1 MKNNPERITKKD
13 MIKIISLTTSLLLTL
28 NTVFAAEA
36 GMPQLDPTYWASQV
50 FWLTII
56 FSAIYFLIAKIF
68 VPKIKGNID
77 ARESQIRK
85 DIDEANSLKEEADR
99 KLQKYNSLIDEA
111 KLEARKILSEGRK
124 KINEDI
130 QSKKEQIEKDIQK
143 ETLEA
148 TKEIEKFKINSLNK
162 VNIISEEIISEIIQ
176 DIFKEDLNKSSIKA
190 TVSEVMK
197 ERRNQI

>member
-1 MKNNPERITKKD
+1 

-85 DIDEANSLKEEADR
+85 DIDEANSLKEEADK

-143 ETLEA
+143 ETLGA

-162 VNIISEEIISEIIQ
+162 VNIISEEIVSEIIQ

-197 ERRNQI
+197 ERKIKYEL

>member
-1 MKNNPERITKKD
+1 

-36 GMPQLDPTYWASQV
+36 GMPQLDPTYWASQI

-56 FSAIYFLIAKIF
+56 FSGIYFLIAKIF

-148 TKEIEKFKINSLNK
+148 SKEIEKFKINSLNK

>member
-1 MKNNPERITKKD
+1 

-85 DIDEANSLKEEADR
+85 DIDEANSLKEEADK

-130 QSKKEQIEKDIQK
+130 QAKKDQIEKDIQK
-143 ETLEA
+143 ETLGA
-148 TKEIEKFKINSLNK
+148 TKEIEKFKINSQNK

-197 ERRNQI
+197 ERKNQI

>member
-1 MKNNPERITKKD
+1 

-85 DIDEANSLKEEADR
+85 DIDEANSLKEEADK
-99 KLQKYNSLIDEA
+99 KLRKYNSLIEEA

-130 QSKKEQIEKDIQK
+130 QTKKDQIEKDIQK
-143 ETLEA
+143 ETLSA

-197 ERRNQI
+197 ERKNQI

>member
-1 MKNNPERITKKD
+1 
-13 MIKIISLTTSLLLTL
+13 MIKIISLTTSLLFTL

-36 GMPQLDPTYWASQV
+36 GMPQLDPTFWASQV
-50 FWLTII
+50 FWLTLI

-85 DIDEANSLKEEADR
+85 DIDEANFLKEEAEK
-99 KLQKYNSLIDEA
+99 KLKKYNNLIDEA
-111 KLEARKILSEGRK
+111 KLEAKKILSDGRE

-130 QSKKEQIEKDIQK
+130 QSKRDQIEKDIQK
-143 ETLEA
+143 ETLSA
-148 TKEIEKFKINSLNK
+148 TKEIEKFRINSINK
-162 VNIISEEIISEIIQ
+162 TNIISEEIVSEIIK

-197 ERRNQI
+197 EKKN

>member
-1 MKNNPERITKKD
+1 

-28 NTVFAAEA
+28 TTVYAAEA

-143 ETLEA
+143 ETLGA

-197 ERRNQI
+197 ERKNQI

>member
-1 MKNNPERITKKD
+1 

-99 KLQKYNSLIDEA
+99 KLKKYNSLIDEA

-197 ERRNQI
+197 ERKNQI

>member
-1 MKNNPERITKKD
+1 MKRYPNFFIVFLAIQGD
-13 MIKIISLTTSLLLTL
+13 L
-28 NTVFAAEA
+28 FAAEA

-99 KLQKYNSLIDEA
+99 KLQKLSLIH
-111 KLEARKILSEGRK
+111 I
-124 KINEDI
+124 
-130 QSKKEQIEKDIQK
+130 
-143 ETLEA
+143 
-148 TKEIEKFKINSLNK
+148 
-162 VNIISEEIISEIIQ
+162 
-176 DIFKEDLNKSSIKA
+176 
-190 TVSEVMK
+190 
-197 ERRNQI
+197 

>member
-1 MKNNPERITKKD
+1 
-13 MIKIISLTTSLLLTL
+13 MIKIISLTTSLLFTL

-36 GMPQLDPTYWASQV
+36 GMPQLDPTFWASQV
-50 FWLTII
+50 FWLTLI

-85 DIDEANSLKEEADR
+85 DIDEANFLKEEAEK
-99 KLQKYNSLIDEA
+99 KLKKYNNLIDEA
-111 KLEARKILSEGRK
+111 KLEAKKILSDGRK

-130 QSKKEQIEKDIQK
+130 QSKRDQIEKDIQK
-143 ETLEA
+143 ETLSA
-148 TKEIEKFKINSLNK
+148 TKEIEKFRINSINK
-162 VNIISEEIISEIIQ
+162 ANIISEEIVSEIIK

-197 ERRNQI
+197 ERKN

>member
-1 MKNNPERITKKD
+1 
-13 MIKIISLTTSLLLTL
+13 MIKIISLTTSLLFTL

-36 GMPQLDPTYWASQV
+36 GMPQLDPTFWASQV
-50 FWLTII
+50 FWLTLI

-85 DIDEANSLKEEADR
+85 DIDEANFLKEEAEK
-99 KLQKYNSLIDEA
+99 KLKKYNNLIDEA
-111 KLEARKILSEGRK
+111 KLEAKKILSDGRK

-130 QSKKEQIEKDIQK
+130 QSKRDQIEKDIQK
-143 ETLEA
+143 ETLSA
-148 TKEIEKFKINSLNK
+148 TKEIEKFKINSINK
-162 VNIISEEIISEIIQ
+162 VNIISEEIVSDIIK

-197 ERRNQI
+197 ERKN

>member
-1 MKNNPERITKKD
+1 MSKVLSFIILFVILERR
-13 MIKIISLTTSLLLTL
+13 L
-28 NTVFAAEA
+28 FAAEA

-85 DIDEANSLKEEADR
+85 DIDEANSLKEEADK

-130 QSKKEQIEKDIQK
+130 QTKKDQIEKDIQK
-143 ETLEA
+143 ETLSA

-190 TVSEVMK
+190 TVSEVIK
-197 ERRNQI
+197 ERKNQI

>member
-1 MKNNPERITKKD
+1 

-85 DIDEANSLKEEADR
+85 DIDEANSLKEEADK
-99 KLQKYNSLIDEA
+99 KLKKYNSLIDEA
-111 KLEARKILSEGRK
+111 KLEAKKYYLKVEKKLMRIYSQKKSRSK
-124 KINEDI
+124 KIF
-130 QSKKEQIEKDIQK
+130 KKK
-143 ETLEA
+143 L
-148 TKEIEKFKINSLNK
+148 
-162 VNIISEEIISEIIQ
+162 
-176 DIFKEDLNKSSIKA
+176 
-190 TVSEVMK
+190 
-197 ERRNQI
+197 

>member
-1 MKNNPERITKKD
+1 
-13 MIKIISLTTSLLLTL
+13 MIKIISLTTLLLFILTS
-28 NTVFAAEA
+28 VYAAEA

-50 FWLTII
+50 FWLTLI

-85 DIDEANSLKEEADR
+85 DINEANSLKEEADK
-99 KLQKYNSLIDEA
+99 KLKEYNKIIDEA
-111 KLEARKILSEGRK
+111 KLEAKKLISEGRK

-143 ETLEA
+143 ETLSA
-148 TKEIEKFKINSLNK
+148 SKEIEKFKINSLK
-162 VNIISEEIISEIIQ
+162 KINIISEEIVSDIIK

-197 ERRNQI
+197 ERRN

>member
-1 MKNNPERITKKD
+1 
-13 MIKIISLTTSLLLTL
+13 MIKTISLTTSLLLTL
-28 NTVFAAEA
+28 NTVYAAEA

-85 DIDEANSLKEEADR
+85 DIDEANTLKEEADK

-111 KLEARKILSEGRK
+111 KLEARKILSESRK

-143 ETLEA
+143 ETLGA

-162 VNIISEEIISEIIQ
+162 VNIISEEIVSEIIQ

-197 ERRNQI
+197 ERKNQI

>member
-1 MKNNPERITKKD
+1 
-13 MIKIISLTTSLLLTL
+13 MIKIFSITTLSLFAL
-28 NTVFAAEA
+28 NNVFAAEA

-56 FSAIYFLIAKIF
+56 FSAIYLLIAKIF

-85 DIDEANSLKEEADR
+85 DIDEANSLKEEADK
-99 KLQKYNSLIDEA
+99 KLKKYNNLIDNA
-111 KLEARKILSEGRK
+111 KLEAKKILADGRK

-130 QSKKEQIEKDIQK
+130 QSKKEQVEKDIQK
-143 ETLEA
+143 ETLSA
-148 TKEIEKFKINSLNK
+148 TKEIEKFKINSLSK
-162 VNIISEEIISEIIQ
+162 ANIISEEIVSDIIK

-190 TVSEVMK
+190 TISEVMK
-197 ERRNQI
+197 ERKN

>member
-1 MKNNPERITKKD
+1 MKSYLGLIFTLF
-13 MIKIISLTTSLLLTL
+13 II
-28 NTVFAAEA
+28 NTDLFAAEA

-56 FSAIYFLIAKIF
+56 FSGIYFLIAKIF

-85 DIDEANSLKEEADR
+85 DIEEANSLKEEADR

-130 QSKKEQIEKDIQK
+130 LSKKEQIEKLSD
-143 ETLEA
+143 E
-148 TKEIEKFKINSLNK
+148 
-162 VNIISEEIISEIIQ
+162 
-176 DIFKEDLNKSSIKA
+176 
-190 TVSEVMK
+190 M
-197 ERRNQI
+197 

>member
-1 MKNNPERITKKD
+1 
-13 MIKIISLTTSLLLTL
+13 MIKIISLTTLLLFTL

-36 GMPQLDPTYWASQV
+36 GMPQLDPTFWASQV
-50 FWLTII
+50 FWLTLI

-85 DIDEANSLKEEADR
+85 DIDEANFLKEEAEK
-99 KLQKYNSLIDEA
+99 KLKKYNNLIDEA
-111 KLEARKILSEGRK
+111 KLEAKKILSDGRK

-130 QSKKEQIEKDIQK
+130 QSKRDQIEKDIQK
-143 ETLEA
+143 ETLSA
-148 TKEIEKFKINSLNK
+148 TKEIEKFKINSMNK
-162 VNIISEEIISEIIQ
+162 ANIISEEIVSEIIK

-197 ERRNQI
+197 ERKN

>member
-1 MKNNPERITKKD
+1 
-13 MIKIISLTTSLLLTL
+13 MIKIISLTTLSLFIRINLY
-28 NTVFAAEA
+28 AAEA
-36 GMPQLDPTYWASQV
+36 GMPQLDPTYWVSQV
-50 FWLTII
+50 FWLTLI

-85 DIDEANSLKEEADR
+85 DINEANSLKEEADK
-99 KLQKYNSLIDEA
+99 KLKEYNKIIDEA
-111 KLEARKILSEGRK
+111 KLEAKKIISEGRK

-130 QSKKEQIEKDIQK
+130 QSKKEQVEKDIQK
-143 ETLEA
+143 EILSA
-148 TKEIEKFKINSLNK
+148 TSEIEKFKINSLK
-162 VNIISEEIISEIIQ
+162 KINIVSEEIVSDILK

-197 ERRNQI
+197 ERRN

>member
-1 MKNNPERITKKD
+1 

-99 KLQKYNSLIDEA
+99 KLKKYNSLIDEA

>member
-1 MKNNPERITKKD
+1 
-13 MIKIISLTTSLLLTL
+13 MIKIISLTTLLLLTL

-85 DIDEANSLKEEADR
+85 DINEANSLKEEADK
-99 KLQKYNSLIDEA
+99 KLKKYNKIIDEA
-111 KLEARKILSEGRK
+111 KLEAKKYYLKVEKKLMRIFSQKKSRLK
-124 KINEDI
+124 KIF
-130 QSKKEQIEKDIQK
+130 KKK
-143 ETLEA
+143 L
-148 TKEIEKFKINSLNK
+148 
-162 VNIISEEIISEIIQ
+162 
-176 DIFKEDLNKSSIKA
+176 
-190 TVSEVMK
+190 
-197 ERRNQI
+197 

>member
-1 MKNNPERITKKD
+1 
-13 MIKIISLTTSLLLTL
+13 MIKIISLTILWLFSF
-28 NTVFAAEA
+28 NYVFAAEA
-36 GMPQLDPTYWASQV
+36 GMPQLDPTYWVSQV

-56 FSAIYFLIAKIF
+56 FSTIYFLIAKIF

-85 DIDEANSLKEEADR
+85 DIDEANLLKEEADK
-99 KLQKYNSLIDEA
+99 KLEKYNNLINEA
-111 KLEARKILSEGRK
+111 KLESKKILSEGRK

-130 QSKKEQIEKDIQK
+130 QSKKDLVEKDIQK
-143 ETLEA
+143 ETLNA
-148 TKEIEKFKINSLNK
+148 TREIEKFKINSLNK
-162 VNIISEEIISEIIQ
+162 VNIISEEIVSDIIR

-197 ERRNQI
+197 ERKN

>member
-1 MKNNPERITKKD
+1 
-13 MIKIISLTTSLLLTL
+13 MIKIISLTTSLLFTL

-36 GMPQLDPTYWASQV
+36 GMPQLDPTFWASQV
-50 FWLTII
+50 FWLTLI

-85 DIDEANSLKEEADR
+85 DIDEANFLKEEAEK
-99 KLQKYNSLIDEA
+99 KLKKYNNLIGEA
-111 KLEARKILSEGRK
+111 KLEAKKIFLDGRK

-130 QSKKEQIEKDIQK
+130 QSKKDQLEKDIQK
-143 ETLEA
+143 ETLSA
-148 TKEIEKFKINSLNK
+148 TKEIEKFKINSINK
-162 VNIISEEIISEIIQ
+162 VNIISEEIVSDIIK

-197 ERRNQI
+197 EKKN